1 MKTAEEILKEKGN
14 PPMITVTPETPI
26 FKALQVMVEKKI
38 GAILVQDDDNIIGI
52 YTERD
57 LLNNMIQEG
66 FDPRNT
72 MIKDKMQTQLCT
84 ASSDMPIYKLQDQML
99 GTRCRH
105 LLIAKGNQYIGLLSA
120 GDVTKASLNEKT
132 EELSSVSW
140 DYYEDW
146 CWKGKKKRK

>member
-14 PPMITVTPETPI
+14 PPMISVKPESTV
-26 FKALQVMVEKKI
+26 FSALQVMVEKKI
-38 GAILVQDDDNIIGI
+38 GAILIQDDDNIIGI

-57 LLNNMIQEG
+57 LLNNMMQEG
-66 FDPRNT
+66 FDPKVT
-72 MIKDKMQTQLCT
+72 MIREVMQTQLCT
-84 ASSDMPIYKLQDQML
+84 ASFDMPIYKLQDQML

-105 LLIAKGNQYIGLLSA
+105 LLIAKEAQFIGLLSA

-132 EELSSVSW
+132 AELSSVSW

-146 CWKGKKKRK
+146 CWKGKKRK

>member
-14 PPMITVTPETPI
+14 PPMIGVKPDTTVAE
-26 FKALQVMVEKKI
+26 ALKVMVEKKI
-38 GAILVQDDDNIIGI
+38 GAILIQDDDDILGI

-57 LLNNMIQEG
+57 LLNNIVERI
-66 FDPRNT
+66 DPNIT
-72 MIKDKMQTQLCT
+72 MIKHVMQTQLCT
-84 ASSDMPIYKLQDQML
+84 ASHDMPIYRLQDQML

-105 LLIAKGNQYIGLLSA
+105 LLIAKDNQFIGLLSA

-132 EELSSVSW
+132 GELSSVSW

-146 CWKGKKKRK
+146 CWKDKKKRK